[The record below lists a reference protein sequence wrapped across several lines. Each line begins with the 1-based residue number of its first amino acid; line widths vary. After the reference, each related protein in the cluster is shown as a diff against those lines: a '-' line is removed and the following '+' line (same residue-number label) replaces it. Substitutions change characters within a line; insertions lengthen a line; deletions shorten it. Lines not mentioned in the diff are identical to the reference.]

1 MGHGQPVSP
10 TGIFPLLEVYSG
22 KGLSASMFMSQ
33 FAYFDNTLV
42 MVEYTSVRK
51 YYQIITFHLD
61 QTDLI
66 LSYFLC

>member
-33 FAYFDNTLV
+33 FAYFHNTLV
-42 MVEYTSVRK
+42 MVEYTSVRM
-51 YYQIITFHLD
+51 YNQIITLHLD
-61 QTDLI
+61 KTDL
-66 LSYFLC
+66 LVLEKD